1 MEKLFDFCY
10 IAVNSA
16 IILTILNYNINIY
29 KLNKRDLI
37 ELALSV
43 IIGCV
48 VIGKFS
54 VMLESIYVYCISI
67 FFIYRKSRK
76 LLQSIILDAL
86 YIILA
91 VLCDSIIGTIIV
103 DFLGINVQL
112 YTLKYL
118 LVCIAIDILLI
129 LVSRLVGKTIKNY
142 GNFIMQNYK
151 SKYAILIYVTLVITA
166 IMFYLNINWN
176 STNDANYL
184 TKVNGIVFIAYSF
197 ILLFTCVILAMSIK
211 KETSYQAKQIQLEQ
225 LQEYT
230 NNLEQLYM
238 DMRKFRHDYINI
250 LSSMAG
256 FMEEENIKGLQEYF
270 DNHIYP
276 LNDKI
281 NSNNYKLGLL
291 KNIKITEI
299 KGLIAT
305 KLIRA
310 QELGVDINIDIT
322 EEITEID
329 MDIIDL
335 VRCLGILL
343 DNAIE
348 AAIKSKEKIVNLGMI
363 NKGKSVI
370 ILIIN
375 SCENNIG
382 PIAQLFKEGYS
393 TKGNGRGLG
402 LSTFKNTID
411 TYSNIVVDTEIEN
424 NKFVQC
430 LNIKNTKMEI
440 A

>member
-1 MEKLFDFCY
+1 
-10 IAVNSA
+10 
-16 IILTILNYNINIY
+16 
-29 KLNKRDLI
+29 
-37 ELALSV
+37 
-43 IIGCV
+43 
-48 VIGKFS
+48 
-54 VMLESIYVYCISI
+54 
-67 FFIYRKSRK
+67 
-76 LLQSIILDAL
+76 
-86 YIILA
+86 
-91 VLCDSIIGTIIV
+91 
-103 DFLGINVQL
+103 
-112 YTLKYL
+112 
-118 LVCIAIDILLI
+118 
-129 LVSRLVGKTIKNY
+129 
-142 GNFIMQNYK
+142 MQNYK